1 MARIRS
7 VHPGLFTDETFMEMS
22 PYAQIFTIGLWT
34 EADDQGVFPWKP
46 KTLKARLL
54 PAAAVDAADLLA
66 ELLSGGVLG
75 RFEVGGQAYGVI
87 RNFRRFQRPEK
98 PKAVHPLP
106 DAWREFVGLSSNSHT
121 CSRKPQPPIGDSTA
135 TPPQPDD
142 DTPPTSGGLV
152 GEELPSGPRPVGDQS
167 ATGRRF
173 AGPMEEEGGRREEE
187 EIPPSLPSEAQ
198 PPLSDAGRGSR
209 LPEEW
214 APSSELRVFAEGLG
228 LDAGRVAE
236 QFRDYWR
243 SKAGKDARKADWA
256 ATWRTWCRRDANGAS
271 GRPLRPATAARP
283 GQADLSWM
291 EEPGAVESLLQ

>member
-7 VHPGLFTDETFMEMS
+7 VHPGLFTDETFMELS
-22 PYAQIFTIGLWT
+22 PHAQIFTIGLWT

-54 PAAAVDAADLLA
+54 PAASVDAGELLA
-66 ELLSGGVLG
+66 QLLDGGVLG
-75 RFEVGGQAYGVI
+75 RFEVDGQSYGVI

-106 DAWREFVGLSSNSHT
+106 EKWREFVGLSSNSHT
-121 CSRKPQPPIGDSTA
+121 CSRKPQPPIGDGA
-135 TPPQPDD
+135 
-142 DTPPTSGGLV
+142 
-152 GEELPSGPRPVGDQS
+152 PSGPGPADDLPPMSGGAVEDVEPTDHRPVGDQS
-167 ATGRRF
+167 ATSRRF

-187 EIPPSLPSEAQ
+187 EKPPSLPSEAQ
-198 PPLSDAGRGSR
+198 APLAAQQRGSR
-209 LPEEW
+209 LPDGW
-214 APSSELRVFAEGLG
+214 APDPGLRAFADGLG
-228 LDAGRVAE
+228 LEPGRVAE

-243 SKAGKDARKADWA
+243 AKAGKDARKADWA
-256 ATWRTWCRRDANGAS
+256 ATWRTWCRREADSAP
-271 GRPLRPATAARP
+271 GRQPRPATASRA